1 MTYKLLKPKN
11 TDIWRATWDT
21 IKIQKFFWIFFVFAI
36 FFFIIF
42 QFFLSRE
49 MFLPGMS
56 SAPIAIILVYIFL
69 ILYKKEKDFWKEIA
83 EINGWKYKEKIQST
97 NFNLDFF
104 KNILNYTNTTFNID
118 GPLLFKEGHSKR
130 VSNEIE
136 GVINNRNFRFLNYK
150 FTTGYGK
157 TAVDHYY
164 SIFIFKFNG
173 SFPHIYLNN
182 KNNSWSKNVG
192 EYIPLP
198 SLFEEKFYLLAP
210 KKYEIEVLEIFTL
223 DILDKLLNN
232 NYSYDIE
239 FISQE
244 MFVFL
249 DERIRKFEQ
258 FEKMFN
264 EVLELEDLLDEKLDN
279 FKFEKIGDMP
289 SVLG

>member
-1 MTYKLLKPKN
+1 MWENIFPFLLYLK
-11 TDIWRATWDT
+11 
-21 IKIQKFFWIFFVFAI
+21 KIL
-36 FFFIIF
+36 FI
-42 QFFLSRE
+42 
-49 MFLPGMS
+49 
-56 SAPIAIILVYIFL
+56 
-69 ILYKKEKDFWKEIA
+69 
-83 EINGWKYKEKIQST
+83 ST
-97 NFNLDFF
+97 
-104 KNILNYTNTTFNID
+104 
-118 GPLLFKEGHSKR
+118 
-130 VSNEIE
+130 
-136 GVINNRNFRFLNYK
+136 
-150 FTTGYGK
+150 
-157 TAVDHYY
+157 
-164 SIFIFKFNG
+164 
-173 SFPHIYLNN
+173 
-182 KNNSWSKNVG
+182 
-192 EYIPLP
+192 
-198 SLFEEKFYLLAP
+198 